1 MTLEKM
7 IAYTFKDEKLLE
19 RALAHPSLS
28 SEIRPAPPDNQRLEF
43 LGDAILDLIISEELY
58 HRHPRYK
65 EGQLTKIRA
74 SIVSRPA
81 LAAVARRLDLGKE
94 LKMSRGEESSGGRV
108 RDSNLSDTMESV
120 IGAVYLDSDLPTCA
134 QFVLRIFQAE
144 LDNIHPDL
152 NSDNPKGALQEA
164 LQANS
169 DRSPTYHIISE
180 EGPPHL
186 RLYRAE
192 VHWSEQKLG
201 TGEGTSKKSAEIAA
215 AQNALCEKNWESKSG
230 VTI

>member
-7 IAYTFKDEKLLE
+7 INYPFKDKKLLE

-28 SEIRPAPPDNQRLEF
+28 SEMRPAPPDNQRLEF

-58 HRHPRYK
+58 HRHPDYK

-81 LAAVARRLDLGKE
+81 LAAVARRLKLGKE
-94 LKMSRGEESSGGRV
+94 LNMSRGEESSGGRE
-108 RDSNLSDTMESV
+108 RDSNLADTVESV

-134 QFVLRIFQAE
+134 KIVLQIFQPE
-144 LDNIHPDL
+144 LANINADL
-152 NSDNPKGALQEA
+152 NSDNPKGALQES

-169 DRSPTYHIISE
+169 DEAPTYLIISE
-180 EGPPHL
+180 EGPPHD
-186 RLYRAE
+186 RTYRAE
-192 VHWSEQKLG
+192 VKWSGQKLG
-201 TGEGTSKKSAEIAA
+201 VGEGNSKKSAEINAA
-215 AQNALCEKNWESKSG
+215 ENALREKVWVKKNKA
-230 VTI
+230 